1 MWIDDFNAAFTQQ
14 NFAESTEIF
23 ILTVFEIWSGFRT
36 FASFLILV
44 FVFVFIFVLFLIVI
58 VILFLKF

>member
-36 FASFLILV
+36 FASFFNFSV
-44 FVFVFIFVLFLIVI
+44 FLFC
-58 VILFLKF
+58 F